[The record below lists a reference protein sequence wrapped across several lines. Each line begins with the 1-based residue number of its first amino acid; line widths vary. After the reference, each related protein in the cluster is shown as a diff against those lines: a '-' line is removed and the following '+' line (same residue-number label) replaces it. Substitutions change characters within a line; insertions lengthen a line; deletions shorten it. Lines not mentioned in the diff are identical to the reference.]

1 VITPDCCSESR
12 KREWPLGFGLC
23 PPIPVLIPSF
33 TVLDKPTV
41 GVAMDA
47 ETVAGPS
54 EAAAHIYSSNCVL
67 LFMPFMMVTGRRALH
82 IVSIIKFAGGRLI

>member
-1 VITPDCCSESR
+1 MG
-12 KREWPLGFGLC
+12 WPLSSG
-23 PPIPVLIPSF
+23 PIPVLIPSF

-54 EAAAHIYSSNCVL
+54 EAAAHLYSSNCVL